1 MRERLGRPIFG
12 LCLVLLLSVSSR
24 AQEEAGARAREAKQL
39 NEPEQKYDF
48 ELSFPV
54 DSDEATNVK
63 DGRRARIESLL
74 QSILLENEA
83 LVSCFFLLIWGKE
96 GFGSPVQE
104 LLGSLP
110 LPMQELLPC
119 TFQFVQFWAGCMSGF
134 EIVKLR
140 QGARSAHH

>member
-1 MRERLGRPIFG
+1 MRERLGRAIG
-12 LCLVLLLSVSSR
+12 LCLVLLSVSR
-24 AQEEAGARAREAKQL
+24 GQEEAARAREAKQL

-83 LVSCFFLLIWGKE
+83 LVRF
-96 GFGSPVQE
+96 
-104 LLGSLP
+104 
-110 LPMQELLPC
+110 
-119 TFQFVQFWAGCMSGF
+119 
-134 EIVKLR
+134 
-140 QGARSAHH
+140 

>member
-83 LVSCFFLLIWGKE
+83 LVSCFSLFF
-96 GFGSPVQE
+96 FGGGGRRGLV
-104 LLGSLP
+104 P
-110 LPMQELLPC
+110 LC
-119 TFQFVQFWAGCMSGF
+119 
-134 EIVKLR
+134 
-140 QGARSAHH
+140 RSF

>member
-1 MRERLGRPIFG
+1 MRERLGRTLR
-12 LCLVLLLSVSSR
+12 LCLMFSLMAASSL
-24 AQEEAGARAREAKQL
+24 AQELPEAADRGAEARPREAKQL

-83 LVSCFFLLIWGKE
+83 LVRYLINNL
-96 GFGSPVQE
+96 P
-104 LLGSLP
+104 SL
-110 LPMQELLPC
+110 
-119 TFQFVQFWAGCMSGF
+119 
-134 EIVKLR
+134 
-140 QGARSAHH
+140 

>member
-1 MRERLGRPIFG
+1 MLSLLAASALAQDIPDAADRGAEVAEGAVARP
-12 LCLVLLLSVSSR
+12 
-24 AQEEAGARAREAKQL
+24 REAKQL

-83 LVSCFFLLIWGKE
+83 LVRSFLFII
-96 GFGSPVQE
+96 
-104 LLGSLP
+104 
-110 LPMQELLPC
+110 C
-119 TFQFVQFWAGCMSGF
+119 
-134 EIVKLR
+134 
-140 QGARSAHH
+140 

>member
-83 LVSCFFLLIWGKE
+83 LVSCFSLFFLGGGGRRGLVPLCR
-96 GFGSPVQE
+96 GF
-104 LLGSLP
+104 
-110 LPMQELLPC
+110 
-119 TFQFVQFWAGCMSGF
+119 
-134 EIVKLR
+134 
-140 QGARSAHH
+140 